1 MGKSV
6 VNKRNDVIRL
16 LNIYKFFN
24 LQIRAPAKVLSMS
37 NCDLCQHNYL
47 MSDSRNIQFLKNI

>member
-16 LNIYKFFN
+16 LNIYKFLN

-47 MSDSRNIQFLKNI
+47 MSDGRNIQFLKNI